1 MVSTYSEA
9 GVDIDA
15 SERATEALIAQIK
28 GVNRKGDGEA
38 IKLDN
43 GFAGLVKLGDGALAM
58 CTDGVGSK
66 LLLAEEMDSI
76 HTVGID
82 CVAMN
87 TNDLICVGAEP
98 LSFVDYIALDKP
110 DEKLMA
116 KIGMGLAE
124 GCKQSNCTLS
134 GGETAILPEL
144 VHGFDIAGTSVGYV
158 KQDKIIDGTKI
169 SEGDILIG
177 LKSSGP
183 HSNGYTLIRK
193 LFDGD
198 KDIGKQLVEPTRI
211 YVKEVMN
218 LIKQVEV
225 HGIAH
230 ITGGGLDNINR
241 INDNFQYLI
250 DNPLP
255 VPPVFDWLQE
265 KGSIEDKEMYRT
277 FNMGMGMIIIVNK
290 NDAEKSVS
298 ILGEHAQI
306 IGSVRNGKGVEHKQV
321 ATELA

>member
-28 GVNRKGDGEA
+28 GVNRKGDGEP

-98 LSFVDYIALDKP
+98 LSFVDYVALDKP
-110 DEKLMA
+110 DEELMA

-169 SEGDILIG
+169 AEGNVLIG

-193 LFDGD
+193 LFDGN
-198 KDIGKQLVEPTRI
+198 KELGKKLVEPTRI
-211 YVKEVMN
+211 YVKEVME
-218 LIKQVEV
+218 LINQVNV
-225 HGIAH
+225 NGIAH
-230 ITGGGLDNINR
+230 ITGGGLDNISR
-241 INDNFQYLI
+241 VNDNFQYVI

-255 VPPVFDWLQE
+255 VPSVFDWLQE
-265 KGSIEDKEMYRT
+265 KGNIETKEMYRT
-277 FNMGMGMIIIVNK
+277 FNMGMGMIIIVDK
-290 NDAEKSVS
+290 AEASKSVS
-298 ILGEHAQI
+298 ILGKHAQVV
-306 IGSVRNGKGVEHKQV
+306 GSVENGKGVNHS
-321 ATELA
+321 AF

>member
-38 IKLDN
+38 IRLDN

-66 LLLAEEMDSI
+66 LLLAEEMNSI

-98 LSFVDYIALDKP
+98 LSFVDYVALDKP
-110 DEKLMA
+110 DEELMA
-116 KIGMGLAE
+116 KIGMGIAE

-169 SEGDILIG
+169 VEGNVLIG

-198 KDIGKQLVEPTRI
+198 KELGKKLVEPTRI
-211 YVKEVMN
+211 YVKEVME
-218 LIKQVEV
+218 LINQVNV
-225 HGIAH
+225 NGIAH
-230 ITGGGLDNINR
+230 ITGGGLDNISR
-241 INDNFQYLI
+241 INDNFQYVI

-255 VPPVFDWLQE
+255 VPSVFDWLQE
-265 KGSIEDKEMYRT
+265 KGNIETKEMYRT
-277 FNMGMGMIIIVNK
+277 FNMGMGMIIIIDK
-290 NDAEKSVS
+290 ADAEKSVS
-298 ILGEHAQI
+298 ILGKHAQV
-306 IGSVRNGKGVEHKQV
+306 IGSVENGKGVTHS
-321 ATELA
+321 AF

>member
-38 IKLDN
+38 IRLDN

-98 LSFVDYIALDKP
+98 LSFVDYVALEKP
-110 DEKLMA
+110 DEELMA

-158 KQDKIIDGTKI
+158 KQNKIIDGTKI
-169 SEGDILIG
+169 AEGNTLIG
-177 LKSSGP
+177 LESSGP

-198 KDIGKQLVEPTRI
+198 KELGKKLVEPTRI
-211 YVKEVMN
+211 YVKEVME
-218 LIKQVEV
+218 LINQVNV
-225 HGIAH
+225 NGIAH
-230 ITGGGLDNINR
+230 ITGGGLDNISR
-241 INDNFQYLI
+241 INDNFQYVI

-255 VPPVFDWLQE
+255 VPSVFDWLQE
-265 KGSIEDKEMYRT
+265 KGNIETKEMYRT
-277 FNMGMGMIIIVNK
+277 FNMGMGMIIIIDK
-290 NDAEKSVS
+290 ADAEKSVS
-298 ILGEHAQI
+298 ILGKHAQV
-306 IGSVRNGKGVEHKQV
+306 IGSVENGKGVNHS
-321 ATELA
+321 AF

>member
-15 SERATEALIAQIK
+15 SEKATEALIAQIK

-43 GFAGLVKLGDGALAM
+43 GFAGLVKLGGGALAM

-98 LSFVDYIALDKP
+98 LSFVDYVALDKP
-110 DEKLMA
+110 DEELMA
-116 KIGMGLAE
+116 KIGKGLAE

-158 KQDKIIDGTKI
+158 KQDEIIDGTRI
-169 SEGDILIG
+169 SDGDTLIG

-198 KDIGKQLVEPTRI
+198 KELGKKLVEPTRI
-211 YVKEVMN
+211 YVKEVMS
-218 LIKQVEV
+218 LIKQINV

-230 ITGGGLDNINR
+230 ITGGGLDNISR
-241 INDNFQYLI
+241 INDNFQYVI

-255 VPPVFDWLQE
+255 VPSVFDWLQE
-265 KGSIEDKEMYRT
+265 KGNIEDKEMYRT
-277 FNMGMGMIIIVNK
+277 FNMGMGMVIIVNK
-290 NDAEKSVS
+290 DDAEKSVS
-298 ILGEHAQI
+298 ILGEYAQI
-306 IGSVRNGKGVEHKQV
+306 IGSVRSGQGISHSAMQ
-321 ATELA
+321 

>member
-38 IKLDN
+38 IRLDN

-66 LLLAEEMDSI
+66 LLLAEEMNSI

-98 LSFVDYIALDKP
+98 LSFVDYVALDKP
-110 DEKLMA
+110 DEELMA
-116 KIGMGLAE
+116 KIGTGLAE

-169 SEGDILIG
+169 AEGNVLIG

-198 KDIGKQLVEPTRI
+198 KELGKKLVEPTRI
-211 YVKEVMN
+211 YVKEVME
-218 LIKQVEV
+218 LINQVEV
-225 HGIAH
+225 SGIAH
-230 ITGGGLDNINR
+230 ITGGGLDNISR
-241 INDNFQYLI
+241 INDRFQYVI

-255 VPPVFDWLQE
+255 VPSVFDWLQE
-265 KGSIEDKEMYRT
+265 KGSIETKEMYRT
-277 FNMGMGMIIIVNK
+277 FNMGMGMIIIVDK
-290 NDAEKSVS
+290 ADAEKSVS
-298 ILGEHAQI
+298 ILGKHAQV
-306 IGSVRNGKGVEHKQV
+306 IGSVKNGKGVTHS
-321 ATELA
+321 AF

>member
-15 SERATEALIAQIK
+15 SEKATEALIAQIK
-28 GVNRKGDGEA
+28 NVGRKGDGEA

-66 LLLAEEMDSI
+66 LLLAEEMDSL

-98 LSFVDYIALDKP
+98 LSFVDYVALDKP
-110 DEKLMA
+110 DEELMA
-116 KIGMGLAE
+116 KLGKGLTE

-158 KQDKIIDGTKI
+158 KQDEIIDGTKI
-169 SEGDILIG
+169 AEGDILIG

-193 LFDGD
+193 LFNGD
-198 KDIGKQLVEPTRI
+198 KEIGKQLVEPTRI

-218 LIKQVEV
+218 LIKQVDV

-230 ITGGGLDNINR
+230 ITGGGLDNISR
-241 INDNFQYLI
+241 INDKFQYVI

-255 VPPVFDWLQE
+255 VPSVFDWLQQR
-265 KGSIEDKEMYRT
+265 GDIEAREMYRT
-277 FNMGMGMIIIVNK
+277 FNMGMGMIIIVDK
-290 NDAEKSVS
+290 NDADKSVS
-298 ILGEHAQI
+298 LLGEYAQI
-306 IGSVRNGKGVEHKQV
+306 VGSVKSGKGVLHT
-321 ATELA
+321 AID

>member
-66 LLLAEEMDSI
+66 ILLAEEMDSI

-98 LSFVDYIALDKP
+98 LSFVDYVALDKP

-116 KIGMGLAE
+116 KIGIGLAE

-169 SEGDILIG
+169 AEGNVLIG

-198 KDIGKQLVEPTRI
+198 KELGKKLVEPTRI

-218 LIKQVEV
+218 LINQVNV
-225 HGIAH
+225 NGIAH
-230 ITGGGLDNINR
+230 ITGGGLDNISR
-241 INDNFQYLI
+241 INDNFQYVI
-250 DNPLP
+250 DKPLP
-255 VPPVFDWLQE
+255 VPSVFNWLQK
-265 KGSIEDKEMYRT
+265 KGSIETKEMYRT
-277 FNMGMGMIIIVNK
+277 FNMGMGMIIIVSK
-290 NDAEKSVS
+290 DVAKESVS
-298 ILGEHAQI
+298 ILGKYAQI
-306 IGSVRNGKGVEHKQV
+306 IGSVKNGKGVTHS
-321 ATELA
+321 AF